1 MAKKNDARILELKKL
16 IEEKRAKLGDPGDF
30 SSVTKFSPETNCLFV
45 WNNEKQNIRVLRED
59 KLPFFIALF
68 HSLLVSAE
76 AQDLPLA
83 SVKLNGNPVQGLLND
98 CKVRY
103 DALIRADE
111 LRDLQ
116 RAEHK
121 LNELLSEDKKT
132 ELEVDALEALLRG
145 DKE

>member
-1 MAKKNDARILELKKL
+1 MAKKNDARILELKAI
-16 IEEKRAKLGDPGDF
+16 IESKRKRLGDYDAAL
-30 SSVTKFSPETNCLFV
+30 KFTPETNCLFI
-45 WNNEKQNIRVLRED
+45 WNNEKKNIRVLRED
-59 KLPFFIALF
+59 ELPFFISLF
-68 HSLLVSAE
+68 NSILVSAE

-83 SVKLNGNPVQGLLND
+83 DIKMNGNSVQGLFSD
-98 CKVRY
+98 CKARY
-103 DALIRADE
+103 YGLVKAE
-111 LRDLQ
+111 QLRDLQ